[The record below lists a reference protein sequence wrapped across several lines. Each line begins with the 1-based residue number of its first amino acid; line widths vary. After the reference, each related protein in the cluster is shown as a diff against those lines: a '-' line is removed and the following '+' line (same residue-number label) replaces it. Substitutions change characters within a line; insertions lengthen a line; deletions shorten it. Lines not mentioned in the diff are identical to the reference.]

1 MGRADWGVPKAIR
14 WSGGGLGLGAG
25 RDGAGRDGAQRGR
38 SDGRRLRKLCERKFK
53 QLEVP
58 DPFDLNEFCA
68 VLGQE
73 RGRPVILVPIA
84 LPGRAPCG
92 MWAVTDD
99 ADYIFVQRQTSPLHQ
114 ALIGLHEL
122 SHLLFGHSGS
132 TTVGA
137 HVGQLLAPN
146 LDPDAIRY
154 MLGRTHYSADD
165 EREAEMLATVIL
177 NDVGTWMAPEPAR
190 DLPPEVASLV
200 QRLER
205 SLIQRD
211 VDRGV

>member
-1 MGRADWGVPKAIR
+1 MGRAR
-14 WSGGGLGLGAG
+14 TFF
-25 RDGAGRDGAQRGR
+25 RR
-38 SDGRRLRKLCERKFK
+38 SAHRSREDGRRLRQRCEGKYK
-53 QLEVP
+53 QLKVP
-58 DPFDLNEFCA
+58 DPFDINEFCA
-68 VLGQE
+68 ALGQE
-73 RGRPVILVPIA
+73 RRRPVILVPIA

-99 ADYIFVQRQTSPLHQ
+99 ADYIFVQKQTSPLHQ

-122 SHLLFGHSGS
+122 SHLLFAHNSS
-132 TTVGA
+132 TAVGA
-137 HVGQLLAPN
+137 HAGQLLAPS
-146 LDPDAIRY
+146 LDPEAIRY
-154 MLGRTHYSADD
+154 MLGRTHYSADE

-177 NDVGTWMAPEPAR
+177 NDVGTWAAPEPDR

-205 SLIQRD
+205 SLIQKD